1 MSRKVHVVGVGGAG
15 MSAIARVLMERGEQV
30 SGSDLA
36 MTPFAESLAESGVS
50 ITIGHQA
57 DAVKGADLVLASS
70 AVPETNVELK
80 AAIATGIPV
89 LRRPAFLSEL
99 VEGYR
104 TVAISGTHG
113 KTTTTA
119 MIAWILDRAGLQ
131 PSFIFGGMSKDL
143 GTNSRHG
150 SGDHFVIE
158 ADEYDRAFLSLH
170 PAIAVLTNVEH
181 DHPDDFPSFAAYKDA
196 FETFVSGIQET
207 LIVNADDP
215 AAMDMPAHGLTRV
228 TFGLSKSADW
238 RAVDIRSNKAG
249 GMDFV
254 AVRGDRTTAL
264 VRLRLP
270 GEHNVRNA
278 LGALAAVTALKVDFA
293 TARAALADF
302 HGVGRRFEV
311 LGEVQGVTVVD
322 DYAHH
327 PSEIQATLA
336 AARQRYGSS
345 EIWAVFQPHTYSRTA
360 ALFDQLTES
369 FTDADHVIVT
379 DIYAAREDPLPGVSG
394 GELAKKI
401 NGSDVRF
408 VPELDEVAKE
418 LLTSVKPNSVV
429 LTLSAGD
436 ANRVG
441 QVLLQGLSE
450 GQGGS
455 DA

>member
-1 MSRKVHVVGVGGAG
+1 

-30 SGSDLA
+30 SGSDLT
-36 MTPFAESLAESGVS
+36 MTPFAESLAESGVP
-50 ITIGHQA
+50 ITIGHRA
-57 DAVKGADLVLASS
+57 EAVNGADLVLASS
-70 AVPETNVELK
+70 AVPDSNVELE
-80 AAIATGIPV
+80 AAIAAGIPV

-131 PSFIFGGMSKDL
+131 PSYIVGGIPKDL
-143 GTNSRHG
+143 GTNSRQG
-150 SGDHFVIE
+150 NGDHFVIE
-158 ADEYDRAFLSLH
+158 ADEYDQAFLSLH

-181 DHPDDFPSFAAYKDA
+181 DHPDDFPNFEAYRDA
-196 FETFVSGIQET
+196 FETFVSGVQET
-207 LIVNADDP
+207 LIANADDP
-215 AAMDMPAHGLTRV
+215 VAMEMPSDGLMRV
-228 TFGLSKSADW
+228 TFGLGKSADW
-238 RAVDIRSNKAG
+238 RAVNIQTNDAG

-270 GEHNVRNA
+270 GEHNIRNA
-278 LGALAAVTALKVDFA
+278 LGALAAVNALKVDFA
-293 TARAALADF
+293 TAREALADF
-302 HGVGRRFEV
+302 HGVERRFEI
-311 LGEVQGVTVVD
+311 LGEVGGVTVID

-336 AARQRYGSS
+336 AARQRYGSA

-360 ALFDQLTES
+360 TLFDQLTKS

-379 DIYAAREDPLPGVSG
+379 DIYAAREDPVPGISG
-394 GELAKKI
+394 RELADKI
-401 NGSDVRF
+401 VGGSDVAF
-408 VPELDEVAKE
+408 IPEFEQVARK
-418 LLTSVKPNSVV
+418 LVSSVKPNSVV

-436 ANRVG
+436 ANQVG
-441 QVLLQGLSE
+441 KLVLQKLSDGVGE
-450 GQGGS
+450 GEAPGGS
-455 DA
+455 HA

>member
-36 MTPFAESLAESGVS
+36 MTPFAESLAESGVP
-50 ITIGHQA
+50 IAIGHKA
-57 DAVKGADLVLASS
+57 EAVEGADLVLASS
-70 AVPETNVELK
+70 AVPETNVELE
-80 AAIATGIPV
+80 AAIATGIKV

-99 VEGYR
+99 VEGFR
-104 TVAISGTHG
+104 TVAIGGTHG

-119 MIAWILDRAGLQ
+119 MIAWILDRSGLQ
-131 PSFIFGGMSKDL
+131 PSFMVGGISKDL

-181 DHPDDFPSFAAYKDA
+181 DHPDDYPSFEAYKDA
-196 FETFVSGIQET
+196 FETFASGVQET

-215 AAMDMPAHGLTRV
+215 VALDMPAQGLTRV

-238 RAVDIRSNKAG
+238 RAVDIRSNDAG

-278 LGALAAVTALKVDFA
+278 LGALAAATALQVDFA

-302 HGVGRRFEV
+302 HGVERRFEI
-311 LGEVQGVTVVD
+311 LGEYQGVTVVD

-327 PSEIQATLA
+327 PSEIRATLA
-336 AARQRYGSS
+336 AARQRYGPV

-369 FTDADHVIVT
+369 FADADHVIVT
-379 DIYAAREDPLPGVSG
+379 DIYAAREDPQPGISG

-401 NGSDVRF
+401 DGSDVRY
-408 VPELDEVAKE
+408 VPELHEVAKE
-418 LLTSVKPNSVV
+418 LLTSVQPNSVI

-441 QVLLQGLSE
+441 QVVLQGLSG

>member
-1 MSRKVHVVGVGGAG
+1 
-15 MSAIARVLMERGEQV
+15 
-30 SGSDLA
+30 
-36 MTPFAESLAESGVS
+36 MTPFAERLAESGVP

-57 DAVKGADLVLASS
+57 EAVKGAELVLASS
-70 AVPETNVELK
+70 AVPETNVELE

-99 VEGYR
+99 VEGFQ

-131 PSFIFGGMSKDL
+131 PSFIVGGISKDL
-143 GTNSRHG
+143 GTNSRQG

-170 PAIAVLTNVEH
+170 PAIAVITNVEH
-181 DHPDDFPSFAAYKDA
+181 DHPDDFPSFEVYKNA
-196 FETFVSGIQET
+196 FKTFVTGVQET

-215 AAMDMPAHGLTRV
+215 TAMDLPVGDLTRV
-228 TFGLSKSADW
+228 TFGLSKSANW
-238 RAVDIRSNKAG
+238 RAVDIRSNDAG

-293 TARAALADF
+293 AARAALAEF
-302 HGVGRRFEV
+302 HGVGRRFEI
-311 LGEVQGVTVVD
+311 LGEVHGVTVID

-327 PSEIQATLA
+327 PSEIRATLA
-336 AARQRYGSS
+336 AARQRYGSA

-360 ALFDQLTES
+360 ALFDQLAGS
-369 FTDADHVIVT
+369 FVDADHVIVT
-379 DIYAAREDPLPGVSG
+379 DIYAAREDPQPGISG
-394 GELAKKI
+394 GKLAEKI
-401 NGSDVRF
+401 DGSDVRY
-408 VPELDEVAKE
+408 VSELDEVARE
-418 LLTSVKPNSVV
+418 LLASVKPNSVV

-436 ANRVG
+436 ANRIGHV
-441 QVLLQGLSE
+441 VLQGLS
-450 GQGGS
+450 QGGS

>member
-1 MSRKVHVVGVGGAG
+1 
-15 MSAIARVLMERGEQV
+15 MERGEQV

-36 MTPFAESLAESGVS
+36 MTPFAQSLADSGVP

-57 DAVKGADLVLASS
+57 QAVNGADLVLASS
-70 AVPETNVELK
+70 AVPETNVELE
-80 AAIATGIPV
+80 AAVSADIPV

-119 MIAWILDRAGLQ
+119 MIAWILDRAGFQ
-131 PSFIFGGMSKDL
+131 PSFLVGGISKDL

-170 PAIAVLTNVEH
+170 PAIAVVTNVEH
-181 DHPDDFPSFAAYKDA
+181 DHPDDYPSFEAYKDA
-196 FETFVSGIQET
+196 FETFISGVQET

-215 AAMDMPAHGLTRV
+215 AAMDMPTNGLTRV

-238 RAVDIRSNKAG
+238 RAADIRSNDAG
-249 GMDFV
+249 GTDFV

-293 TARAALADF
+293 AARAALADF

-336 AARQRYGSS
+336 AARQRYG
-345 EIWAVFQPHTYSRTA
+345 EADIWAVFQPHTYSRTA
-360 ALFDQLTES
+360 ALSDQLAES
-369 FTDADHVIVT
+369 FTDANHVIVT
-379 DIYAAREDPLPGVSG
+379 DIYAAREDPIPGISG
-394 GELAKKI
+394 GELAEKI
-401 NGSDVRF
+401 LGSDVRYVADF
-408 VPELDEVAKE
+408 DEVAKE
-418 LLTSVKPNSVV
+418 LLTGVKPNSVV

-441 QVLLQGLSE
+441 QAVLKGLSERE

-455 DA
+455 DD